1 VDVTER
7 DNSNMTIEQIGV
19 PASARE
25 LTEVEPIDYEDAF
38 LVDPAPA
45 AWRPAEAAAQAV
57 LGDAPAKLREALLAG
72 WSSLGLRLGPDGG
85 RQVLGWQLRRADPEV
100 AVLAAD
106 SPLGI
111 EAELVFARQGHAL
124 LYATFVRLDGE
135 SARAAWSQVE
145 PVHPPMVRRLL
156 ERAASHT
163 RFGP

>member
-1 VDVTER
+1 VDQ
-7 DNSNMTIEQIGV
+7 IEV
-19 PASARE
+19 PASTRE

-72 WSSLGLRLGPDGG
+72 WSSLGLRLGADGG
-85 RQVLGWQLRRADPEV
+85 RQVLGWRLRRADPE
-100 AVLAAD
+100 
-106 SPLGI
+106 
-111 EAELVFARQGHAL
+111 
-124 LYATFVRLDGE
+124 
-135 SARAAWSQVE
+135 VE
-145 PVHPPMVRRLL
+145 PVHPPMVRRPV

>member
-1 VDVTER
+1 MTETGKAGVR
-7 DNSNMTIEQIGV
+7 VVRIAV

-25 LTEVEPIDYEDAF
+25 LTVVEAIDYEDAF
-38 LVDPAPA
+38 RAEPGPA
-45 AWRPAEAAAQAV
+45 AGEPAVEAAEAV
-57 LGDAPAKLREALLAG
+57 LGDAPANLRGALLGG
-72 WSSLGLRLGPDGG
+72 WSSLGLRLGAGVG
-85 RQVLGWQLRRADPEV
+85 RQILGWRLRRADAEV

-111 EAELVFARQGHAL
+111 AAELAFVRQGDAL

-135 SARAAWSQVE
+135 PARAAWAEVE

-156 ERAASHT
+156 ERAASPT